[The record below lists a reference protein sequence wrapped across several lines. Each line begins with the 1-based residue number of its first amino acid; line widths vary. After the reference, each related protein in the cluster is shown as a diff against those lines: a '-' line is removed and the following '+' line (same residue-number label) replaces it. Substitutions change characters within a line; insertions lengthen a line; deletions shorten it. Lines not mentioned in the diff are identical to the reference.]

1 VGQES
6 RHVAYIHSCLNEGT
20 LCMKSPSLRH
30 SADRQGWRDLACVAG
45 GSQAREAMTS
55 TQMDFLLMRASRLLE
70 LPPVLTPQSTRGAA
84 RDGQT
89 PAVDKLARSKRVAY
103 R

>member
-1 VGQES
+1 
-6 RHVAYIHSCLNEGT
+6 
-20 LCMKSPSLRH
+20 MKSPSLRH

-70 LPPVLTPQSTRGAA
+70 LPPVLTHSPPEVQLGTGRPLLWISLP
-84 RDGQT
+84 D
-89 PAVDKLARSKRVAY
+89 PKE
-103 R
+103 